1 MTDPSRVSVSGS
13 LEEFAEGF
21 LAELAGLGYAPRS
34 SEAQMRL
41 MKHLSGWLAAQGLTA
56 GDLTAEVADRFVAAR
71 RRSYSN
77 LRSPKALVPLLAHL
91 RRRGAAPTALVV
103 VAVAPADALSELF
116 ARYLSTQRGLA
127 PDTVRSYVSQVR
139 PFLVAHAGDEGGWA
153 SLTARQ
159 VAEFVTDRAVGQRPR
174 SVSVGA
180 NALRALL
187 RWMWR
192 ERLFPSPL
200 ADSVGSVAAPTGA
213 GVPRSLSASEI
224 GDLLAALPADGPARL
239 RNEAMLVLM
248 CRLGLRAGEVA
259 SLRLD
264 DIDWR
269 VGVLAVRG
277 KRARRD
283 QLPLPVDVGEHL
295 AAYLRRGR
303 PAGTAH
309 REVFLALDAPH
320 HRLSGSA
327 VSSVASRALARA
339 GVDGPGAAHRLRH
352 TAACRVLAGGGGL
365 VEAGQLLRHASAA
378 ATAIYAKSDLAA
390 LAVLARSW
398 PLGGHR

>member
-1 MTDPSRVSVSGS
+1 MTGSFRVRVSGP

-21 LAELAGLGYAPRS
+21 LAELIGLGYAPRS

-41 MKHLSGWLAAQGLTA
+41 MKHLSGWLATQGLVA
-56 GDLTAEVADRFVAAR
+56 GDLTAEVADRFVVAR
-71 RRSYSN
+71 RRLYSN
-77 LRSPKALVPLLAHL
+77 LRSPKALVPLLTHL
-91 RRRGAAPTALVV
+91 RRRGAAPRAPVV
-103 VAVAPADALSELF
+103 VAVAAADVLSERF
-116 ARYLSTQRGLA
+116 AGYLSTERGLA

-139 PFLVAHAGDEGGWA
+139 PFLVVHAGEEGGWA

-159 VAEFVTDRAVGQRPR
+159 VTEFVTDRAVGQRPR
-174 SVSVGA
+174 SVAVGA
-180 NALRALL
+180 NALRGLL
-187 RWMWR
+187 RWMWW
-192 ERLFPSPL
+192 EGLVSLPL
-200 ADSVGSVAAPTGA
+200 SGFVGSVAAPTGT
-213 GVPRSLSASEI
+213 GVPRSLSAGEVAA
-224 GDLLAALPADGPARL
+224 LLAALPAEGPARL
-239 RNEAMLVLM
+239 RDEAMLALM

-259 SLRLD
+259 SLRLE

-283 QLPLPVDVGEHL
+283 QLPLPVDVGGCL
-295 AAYLRRGR
+295 AAYLRGGR

-320 HRLSGSA
+320 HRLVGGA
-327 VSSVASRALARA
+327 VSSVVSRALARA
-339 GVDGPGAAHRLRH
+339 GVAGAGAAHRLRH

-378 ATAIYAKSDLAA
+378 ATAVYAKSDLAS
-390 LAVLARSW
+390 LTVLARPW
-398 PLGGHR
+398 PLGGRR